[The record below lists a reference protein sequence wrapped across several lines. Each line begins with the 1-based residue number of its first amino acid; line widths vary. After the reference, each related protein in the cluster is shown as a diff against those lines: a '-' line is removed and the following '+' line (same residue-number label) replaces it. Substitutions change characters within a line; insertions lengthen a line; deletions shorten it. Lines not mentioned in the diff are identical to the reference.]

1 MRNVGEL
8 SNEALL
14 AGVQASIGQE
24 RRWVARVVAYLAEI
38 DRRRLHLEAACSSL
52 FDFCRRRL
60 GMSEGEAFR
69 RMTAARLVQRF
80 PLILDLLDR
89 GEVHLSA
96 LVLLRDHLTD
106 DNHEALLRE
115 ASGKSKLEVEE
126 MLAARFPRPDVPSRI
141 AELARSTTPQAAL
154 VLGGSAA
161 TPAPAP
167 ALALASAPAPAL
179 ASAPERALPSAPAPG
194 RPMSTQDEP
203 RPRIEPLSPARYRVE
218 LTVSKELRDKLERA
232 KDLMRHRNP
241 SGDLALILD
250 KALDLLLAKLEKERL
265 GKTTR
270 PRRETQKNDEDA
282 ADAADAANAVGAADA
297 ANAVGAADAA
307 DAAGAGGAADPHEK
321 SVTRTRYI
329 PRSVR
334 RAVYERDGEQCA
346 FVDDQGRRCPSRAFL
361 ELDHV
366 VSKALGGTEDVEN
379 LTIRCR
385 EHNKLHAE
393 QVFGRA
399 HVERQ
404 IHLRQEKRE
413 RTDASPFEVAARGLR
428 NLGFREPEVRRALA
442 VVRKKLGPSVTSV
455 EIILREALA
464 VAT

>member
-1 MRNVGEL
+1 MKNVGEL

-14 AGVQASIGQE
+14 AGVQASIGEE

-60 GMSEGEAFR
+60 GFSGGEAFR

-80 PLILDLLDR
+80 PRILDSLAC

-106 DNHEALLRE
+106 DNHEELLRE
-115 ASGKSKLEVEE
+115 ASGKTKLEVEE
-126 MLAARFPRPDVPSRI
+126 MIATRFPRPDAPSRI
-141 AELARSTTPQAAL
+141 AELAPSTPPQAAL
-154 VLGGSAA
+154 VLGGS
-161 TPAPAP
+161 TPVPAPAP
-167 ALALASAPAPAL
+167 ARPAPTA
-179 ASAPERALPSAPAPG
+179 G
-194 RPMSTQDEP
+194 EP

-218 LTVSKELRDKLERA
+218 LTAAKELRDKLERA
-232 KDLMRHRNP
+232 QDLMRHRNP
-241 SGDLALILD
+241 SGDLAVILEG
-250 KALDLLLAKLEKERL
+250 ALDLLIAKLEKERL

-270 PRRETQKNDEDA
+270 PQQKAATETSA
-282 ADAADAANAVGAADA
+282 
-297 ANAVGAADAA
+297 
-307 DAAGAGGAADPHEK
+307 
-321 SVTRTRYI
+321 TRPGYI

-334 RAVYERDGEQCA
+334 RAVYERDGEQCT
-346 FVDDQGRRCPSRAFL
+346 FLDSEGRRCPSRAFL

-366 VSKALGGTEDVEN
+366 VSKALGGSDDVDN
-379 LTIRCR
+379 LRIRCHA
-385 EHNKLHAE
+385 HNKLHAE

-399 HVERQ
+399 HVERR
-404 IHLRQEKRE
+404 IHLRQEKCG

-442 VVRKKLGPSVTSV
+442 VVRERLEPSVTSI